1 MLGHWLVDRIYGGA
15 GNDRL
20 DGRGGNDYLEG
31 GSGHDVYV
39 LSASNKGIAT
49 VFDTDGQGALQ
60 VGHDVLASLSFARA
74 DLPVNDGH
82 QAQVFYS
89 TNPEARATYRLSSM
103 PDGQWEFAALL
114 DGAYQPLAHLM
125 HWQNGQLGLQVDF
138 DQRPGLL
145 PQDLRFALDHRN
157 SSLFHNYVGNHA
169 PEGIAVHGGPRSAQ
183 FSGSAH
189 GDVIFTGDS
198 LTNLVYAQGG
208 SDYVRGGSGRE
219 FILAGMNRADLTGD
233 DDVVYGA
240 GDSDII
246 YGGGGND
253 TLWGGDGSLAYL
265 QPLGPAEMANE
276 RTRRGDWISAQAGSD
291 WVFGSSAEDVL
302 FGGGGAD
309 HVHGGAGDDLILGD
323 ADYAVSSSS
332 MPIGGANDGIVAYR
346 WMPDGSIR
354 RLRDGPDAALAIP
367 RGNVFEWQWSQSE
380 QDFTLTPWRNFIRED
395 RVAEK
400 GSDDKLYG
408 GEGND
413 WIAGQTGDDY
423 LEGGDGDDVLWGDD
437 SQPLPDGGDGNDT
450 LVAGKGQDRLFGGKG
465 DDTLDA
471 REEDGEL
478 DKLKGG
484 EGDDTLMGGTG
495 EDVLYGED
503 GNDVL
508 IAGAETARME
518 GGDGNDTYISSTGD
532 DVMFDR
538 DGDDDYR
545 LSRGNDAVTD
555 LRGHDVYR
563 IGFGHLAMGGT
574 TVVQDLDG
582 KGEIYYGAGL
592 LSGQGVY
599 AKSEGQWLSLDG
611 QALLIRSGGDLHIS
625 NATAGAQSGKVVFT
639 NFFSQDVFLSLELP
653 KYVPPAAPAPVN
665 QAPVAG
671 PALPAQQAQEDAPWS
686 FALPADAFS
695 DPEGQALTYSAARKG
710 GGALP
715 AWLHFDAASG
725 VFSGTPGNDDVGTVV
740 VRVAARDPQGAQ
752 AWQEWALEVLN
763 TNDAPEAGA
772 VLTPVAVPAGQA
784 LSLVLPAGAFVDVDK
799 GDVLSYS
806 ATLGDGSPLP
816 GWLRMD
822 SATGALSGMAP
833 HTSLDT
839 LHALRIVATD
849 QAGEQA
855 SQSLLLTVQASGE
868 PVLPRVVPM
877 VGTPGDDTISGTTGD
892 DILSGLEGN
901 DMLYGG
907 AGKDQLFGNEG
918 DDALHGDTGD
928 DQLYGGHGN
937 DELRG
942 WADDDVLNGQ
952 DGNDQL
958 YGGDGDD
965 VLFGEAGRDVL
976 HGDAGADT
984 LYGGEGDDELRGWVG
999 DDTLHGDGGAD
1010 RLYGGQGRDALY
1022 GWEGDDLLHG
1032 DADGDW
1038 LYGGA
1043 GADALYGDAGD
1054 DQLYGD
1060 GGDDLLVGGAG
1071 RDVLA
1076 GGAGRNQLFGGFD
1089 GDLYVIEAGAGS
1101 HLIVEEGFAGV
1112 DIVQLRALASQ
1123 DAYTLARVGDDLHLR
1138 YGAPGSEQTLMVRG
1152 QFAVQTAVEEFH
1164 FSDGVILSASD
1175 IAQAAGVSKSA
1186 WAVNSANSDAT
1197 WANAA
1202 EIALM
1207 GLHARELEW
1216 GLA

>member
-1 MLGHWLVDRIYGGA
+1 
-15 GNDRL
+15 
-20 DGRGGNDYLEG
+20 
-31 GSGHDVYV
+31 
-39 LSASNKGIAT
+39 
-49 VFDTDGQGALQ
+49 
-60 VGHDVLASLSFARA
+60 
-74 DLPVNDGH
+74 
-82 QAQVFYS
+82 
-89 TNPEARATYRLSSM
+89 M
-103 PDGQWEFAALL
+103 P
-114 DGAYQPLAHLM
+114 
-125 HWQNGQLGLQVDF
+125 
-138 DQRPGLL
+138 R
-145 PQDLRFALDHRN
+145 
-157 SSLFHNYVGNHA
+157 
-169 PEGIAVHGGPRSAQ
+169 
-183 FSGSAH
+183 
-189 GDVIFTGDS
+189 
-198 LTNLVYAQGG
+198 GG

-265 QPLGPAEMANE
+265 QPLSPAEMANE

-400 GSDDKLYG
+400 GGDDKLYG

-413 WIAGQTGDDY
+413 WMAGQTGDDY

-555 LRGHDVYR
+555 LKGHDVYR

-725 VFSGTPGNDDVGTVV
+725 VFSGTPGNDDVSTVV

-868 PVLPRVVPM
+868 PVLPGIVPM

-901 DMLYGG
+901 DTLYGG
-907 AGKDQLFGNEG
+907 AGKDQLFGDGG

-952 DGNDQL
+952 DGDDQL

-1032 DADGDW
+1032 DADDDW

-1076 GGAGRNQLFGGFD
+1076 GGAGHNQLFGGLD

-1123 DAYTLARVGDDLHLR
+1123 DAYTIARVGDDLHLR

-1152 QFAVQTAVEEFH
+1152 QFAVQAALEEFH